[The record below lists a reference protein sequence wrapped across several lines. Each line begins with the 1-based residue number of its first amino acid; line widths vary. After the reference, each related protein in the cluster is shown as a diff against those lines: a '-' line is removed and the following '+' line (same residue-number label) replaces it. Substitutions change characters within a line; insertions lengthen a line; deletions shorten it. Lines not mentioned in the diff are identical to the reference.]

1 MTLRFRTE
9 STGLRS
15 WFASSSLS
23 RSKVHIDSVG
33 GCGLPRCDN
42 VPLRQSFS
50 LSREDDSIGWETT
63 GVNLAGFLL
72 LLLTAVCM
80 AVANVLMKTGIAQA
94 GGFAPNISAALSLL
108 RQPAFVSGFL
118 LTGIAAL
125 MWFRILSTQKLSTCY
140 PLFVSLTY
148 SLITIGAFYFL
159 HEKIS
164 TQKLVGLVIIIAG
177 ITTVARG

>member
-1 MTLRFRTE
+1 
-9 STGLRS
+9 
-15 WFASSSLS
+15 
-23 RSKVHIDSVG
+23 VSVDAVCRIVVTYPFG
-33 GCGLPRCDN
+33 K
-42 VPLRQSFS
+42 SFS
-50 LSREDDSIGWETT
+50 LPREDDSIGWETT

-94 GGFAPNISAALSLL
+94 GGFAPKISAALSLL
-108 RQPAFVSGFL
+108 RQPAFVGGFL
-118 LTGIAAL
+118 LTGMAAL